1 MIATKA
7 NMANEFLDKRFDKL
21 VEDCEDLE
29 IPFMLFKTNYA
40 LNKKNMNK
48 IMTEAQN
55 IDLLEFLELRQ
66 PFKITA
72 LEADKIEIEKEAK
85 RRYNLSPNRT

>member
-1 MIATKA
+1 MIGTKA

-21 VEDCEDLE
+21 VEDCGILD

-40 LNKKNMNK
+40 LSKKNMNK

-55 IDLLEFLELRQ
+55 LDLLEFL
-66 PFKITA
+66 
-72 LEADKIEIEKEAK
+72 
-85 RRYNLSPNRT
+85 